1 MEGPWLGLA
10 NSLAKPFAAYANVLQ
25 EPEWTANINHGE
37 LLRTGVDE
45 RREVDPVRM
54 GFLFQGASDA
64 EYRGHGYGA
73 IPWRLGI
80 VEMKP

>member
-1 MEGPWLGLA
+1 MEA
-10 NSLAKPFAAYANVLQ
+10 
-25 EPEWTANINHGE
+25 
-37 LLRTGVDE
+37 
-45 RREVDPVRM
+45 DPARM